1 MICIKCNKDKENTE
15 FRYRHDRKKYYTIC
29 KSCVNLSQRIK
40 RNGCEDVREYIER
53 SKGNADEVKVY
64 SKKYGYAIKPYK
76 AHICEYKLC
85 DCLIREGQVYYRL
98 RSKDK
103 DGVEHKYCSKWCR
116 EVDIVDN
123 KLAKR
128 KENEIQHKH

>member
-53 SKGNADEVKVY
+53 TKGNADETKVY
-64 SKKYGYAIKPYK
+64 SKKYGLVRNRK
-76 AHICEYKLC
+76 C
-85 DCLIREGQVYYRL
+85 DYTL
-98 RSKDK
+98 
-103 DGVEHKYCSKWCR
+103 
-116 EVDIVDN
+116 
-123 KLAKR
+123 
-128 KENEIQHKH
+128 